1 MNIIKSLAKF
11 FGYNRETDFQK
22 YMRQAREM
30 MKVAREDKAMGYVCA
45 AKAAVQSAKSY
56 RAAAHASVY
65 YASI

>member
-1 MNIIKSLAKF
+1 MKFIKSLAKF
-11 FGYNRETDFQK
+11 FSYNKETDFQK

-30 MKVAREDKAMGYVCA
+30 MKVAHQDKALGYTFA

-65 YASI
+65 YSNI